1 MTIFHEIYGSY
12 YGAISDILD
21 ALCHKA
27 SLSVCDMEQIITKKA
42 FRDSTYLLLQAID
55 SGRYAW
61 VLYKDD
67 HDNNYRTS
75 LANIPK
81 LPLTLLEKQWLKTI
95 YMDPRVQLLTD
106 SIPEFLQD
114 IEPLYMA
121 EDLYI
126 CGQYGAGD
134 NYESKDYKKHFR
146 IIQQAL
152 KYCCYLELR
161 YRSANNEVFEEEVLP
176 IQLQYSVKENIFRLF
191 AIANDKQRVYNL
203 SRIEDCRLGDKYKN
217 TSGFIPL
224 EEMHAD
230 VVLSND
236 RRTLERLLL
245 YFSNYKRETSKLEEG
260 TFLIR
265 IFFPKADMNEV
276 LVNILSFTPMVKI
289 IGPALMKDAF
299 LKKINQQKQIFKS
312 KLHEKKDNTIE

>member
-12 YGAISDILD
+12 YGAISDVLA
-21 ALCHKA
+21 ALCHKK
-27 SLSVCDMEQIITKKA
+27 SLSVHEMEQIITKKA
-42 FRDSTYLLLQAID
+42 FRDSSYLLLQAID

-61 VLYKDD
+61 VLHKDGY
-67 HDNNYRTS
+67 DNNYRTS
-75 LANIPK
+75 LGNIPK
-81 LPLTLLEKQWLKTI
+81 LPLTLLEMQWLKTI
-95 YMDPRVQLLTD
+95 YMDPRVKLFTD

-114 IEPLYMA
+114 IEPVYMA

-134 NYESKDYKKHFR
+134 DYGSREYKRHFR

-152 KYCCYLELR
+152 RYSCYLGIR
-161 YRSANNEVFEEEVLP
+161 YRSANNEVFEEEALP

-191 AIANDKQRVYNL
+191 AIANDKQMVYNL
-203 SRIEDCRLGDKYKN
+203 SRIEDCYIGDKYKN
-217 TSGFIPL
+217 TNGLITFD
-224 EEMHAD
+224 EMHAD
-230 VVLSND
+230 IVLNND

-245 YFSNYKRETSKLEEG
+245 YFSNYKRETSKLDDG

-265 IFFPKADMNEV
+265 LFFPKADMNEV

-289 IGPALMKDAF
+289 IGPTLMKEAF

-312 KLHEKKDNTIE
+312 KLHEKNDSTIE

>member
-12 YGAISDILD
+12 YSAISDVLA
-21 ALCHKA
+21 ALCHKK
-27 SLSVCDMEQIITKKA
+27 SLSVHEMEQIITKKA
-42 FRDSTYLLLQAID
+42 FRDSSYLLLQAID

-61 VLYKDD
+61 VLYKDGC
-67 HDNNYRTS
+67 DNNYCTS
-75 LANIPK
+75 LGNIPK

-95 YMDPRVQLLTD
+95 YMDPRVQLFTD

-114 IEPLYMA
+114 IEPLYMV

-126 CGQYGAGD
+126 CGQYSAGD
-134 NYESKDYKKHFR
+134 DYESKDYKKHFR

-152 KYCCYLELR
+152 KYCCYLKIR
-161 YRSANNEVFEEEVLP
+161 YRSANNDMFEEEALP
-176 IQLQYSVKENIFRLF
+176 IRLQYSVKENIFRLF
-191 AIANDKQRVYNL
+191 VITNDKQMVYNL
-203 SRIEDCRLGDKYKN
+203 SRIEACCIGDKYKN
-217 TSGFIPL
+217 TNGLITFD
-224 EEMHAD
+224 EMHAD

-245 YFSNYKRETSKLEEG
+245 YFSNYKRETSKLDDG

-265 IFFPKADMNEV
+265 IFFSKADMNEV

-289 IGPALMKDAF
+289 VGPALMKEAF

-312 KLHEKKDNTIE
+312 KFHEKNDNTIE